1 MNKDIVQGHWKEIK
15 GKIKQQWGNLTDDDV
30 SRLRGTRE
38 ELRGLI
44 QQKYGYEKDR
54 VEKEIDN
61 FLNKN
66 GFNGEDE

>member
-15 GKIKQQWGNLTDDDV
+15 GKVKQQWGNLTDDDV
-30 SRLRGTRE
+30 ARMRGTRE

-66 GFNGEDE
+66 GYNGEE